1 MKKYVIGRIEIRPGL
16 RDAYMA
22 LAKDYIAACR
32 NESGFIYYEEG
43 PNFEDPNKLIVIECW
58 NSPEAH
64 AAHTRSAHFA
74 AFGPVFMQHVVHAHF
89 EEMSVHEVYDV
100 VIDAP

>member
-16 RDAYMA
+16 REAYME
-22 LAKDYIAACR
+22 LARGYVAACR
-32 NESGFIYYEEG
+32 NEPGLVYYEEG
-43 PNFEDPNKLIVIECW
+43 PNFEDPNKLIAIECW
-58 NSPEAH
+58 DTPEAH

-74 AFGPVFMQHVVHAHF
+74 AFGQIFMQYVVHAHF
-89 EEMSVHEVYDV
+89 EEMSVREVYDV